1 MTGRL
6 RKERAERSQRTS
18 AGYFRQGLAVRL
30 ASLPWLLLSVVVLG
44 GIAWMPLAL
53 GVCLASATC
62 AGALF
67 LADYLLR
74 LRAAGGG
81 VQWLIVF
88 FSTPVLALGLLS
100 L

>member
-53 GVCLASATC
+53 GACLAFATC
-62 AGALF
+62 AGALL
-67 LADYLLR
+67 LADHLLR

-88 FSTPVLALGLLS
+88 FSAPVLALGLLR

>member
-18 AGYFRQGLAVRL
+18 AGCFRQGLALRL

-53 GVCLASATC
+53 GVCLAFATC

-88 FSTPVLALGLLS
+88 FSTPVLALGLLC

>member
-1 MTGRL
+1 LTGRL
-6 RKERAERSQRTS
+6 RRERVERSQRTS
-18 AGYFRQGLAVRL
+18 AGYSRQGLAVRL

-53 GVCLASATC
+53 GACLAFATS

-67 LADYLLR
+67 LADHLLR

-88 FSTPVLALGLLS
+88 FSTPVLALGLLR

>member
-53 GVCLASATC
+53 GVCLAFATC

-88 FSTPVLALGLLS
+88 FSTPVLALGLLC

>member
-18 AGYFRQGLAVRL
+18 AGYFRQQLAVRL

-53 GVCLASATC
+53 GVCLAFVTC

-88 FSTPVLALGLLS
+88 FSTPVLVLGLLS

>member
-6 RKERAERSQRTS
+6 RRERVERSQRTS
-18 AGYFRQGLAVRL
+18 AGCFRQGLAVRL

-53 GVCLASATC
+53 GACLAFATC

-67 LADYLLR
+67 LADHLLR

-88 FSTPVLALGLLS
+88 FSTPVLALGLLR

>member
-53 GVCLASATC
+53 GVCLAFVTC

-81 VQWLIVF
+81 VRWLIVF

>member
-18 AGYFRQGLAVRL
+18 AGYFRQGLALRL

-53 GVCLASATC
+53 GVCLAFATC

-88 FSTPVLALGLLS
+88 FSTPVLALGLLC

>member
-53 GVCLASATC
+53 GVCLAFATC

>member
-1 MTGRL
+1 MTRRL
-6 RKERAERSQRTS
+6 RNKQGDRSQRS
-18 AGYFRQGLAVRL
+18 AASYFRQGLVVRL

-44 GIAWMPLAL
+44 DLAWMPLAL
-53 GVCLASATC
+53 GACLAFATC
-62 AGALF
+62 AGALL
-67 LADYLLR
+67 LADHLLR

-88 FSTPVLALGLLS
+88 FSAPLLALALLR

>member
-18 AGYFRQGLAVRL
+18 AGYFRQGLALRL

-53 GVCLASATC
+53 GVCLAFATC

-74 LRAAGGG
+74 LKAAGGG

-88 FSTPVLALGLLS
+88 FSTPVLALGLLC

>member
-18 AGYFRQGLAVRL
+18 AGYFRQGLALRL

-53 GVCLASATC
+53 GVCLAFATC

-74 LRAAGGG
+74 LKAAGGG

>member
-6 RKERAERSQRTS
+6 RRERVERSQRTS

-53 GVCLASATC
+53 GACLAFATC

-67 LADYLLR
+67 LADHLLR

-88 FSTPVLALGLLS
+88 FSTPVLALGLMRL
-100 L
+100 

>member
-1 MTGRL
+1 LTGRL

-53 GVCLASATC
+53 GVCLAFATC

-88 FSTPVLALGLLS
+88 FSAPVLALGLMRL
-100 L
+100 

>member
-1 MTGRL
+1 LTRRL
-6 RKERAERSQRTS
+6 RNERVDRSQRS
-18 AGYFRQGLAVRL
+18 AAGYFRQGLVVRL

-44 GIAWMPLAL
+44 DLAWVPLAL
-53 GVCLASATC
+53 GACLAFATC
-62 AGALF
+62 AGALL
-67 LADYLLR
+67 LADHLLR

-88 FSTPVLALGLLS
+88 FSAPVLALGLLR

>member
-30 ASLPWLLLSVVVLG
+30 ASLPWLLLSVAVLG

-53 GVCLASATC
+53 GVCLAFATC

-81 VQWLIVF
+81 VHWLIVF

>member
-6 RKERAERSQRTS
+6 CRERVERSQRTS

-53 GVCLASATC
+53 GACLAFATC

-67 LADYLLR
+67 LADHLLR
-74 LRAAGGG
+74 LRAAGGS

-88 FSTPVLALGLLS
+88 FSTPVLALGLMRL
-100 L
+100 

>member
-1 MTGRL
+1 L

-30 ASLPWLLLSVVVLG
+30 ASLLWLLLSVVVLG

-53 GVCLASATC
+53 GVCLAFATC

>member
-6 RKERAERSQRTS
+6 RRERVERSQRTS

-53 GVCLASATC
+53 GACLAFATC

-67 LADYLLR
+67 LADHLLR

-88 FSTPVLALGLLS
+88 FSTPVLTLGLMRL
-100 L
+100 

>member
-1 MTGRL
+1 LTGRL

-53 GVCLASATC
+53 GACLAFATC

>member
-1 MTGRL
+1 LTGRL

-53 GVCLASATC
+53 GVCLAFATC

-88 FSTPVLALGLLS
+88 FSTPVLALGLLC

>member
-1 MTGRL
+1 MTGSL
-6 RKERAERSQRTS
+6 RKERAERSQRTA

-53 GVCLASATC
+53 GVCLAFATC

-81 VQWLIVF
+81 VHWLIVF

>member
-18 AGYFRQGLAVRL
+18 AGYFRQGLTVRL

-53 GVCLASATC
+53 GVCLAFATC

-88 FSTPVLALGLLS
+88 FSTPVLALGLLC

>member
-1 MTGRL
+1 LTGRL

-53 GVCLASATC
+53 GVCLAFATC

>member
-18 AGYFRQGLAVRL
+18 AGYFRQGLALRL

-53 GVCLASATC
+53 GVCLAFATC

>member
-6 RKERAERSQRTS
+6 RRERVERSQRTS

-53 GVCLASATC
+53 GACLAFATC

-67 LADYLLR
+67 LADHLLR

-88 FSTPVLALGLLS
+88 FSTPVLALGLLR

>member
-6 RKERAERSQRTS
+6 RRERVERSQRTS

-53 GVCLASATC
+53 GACLAFATC

-67 LADYLLR
+67 LADHLLR

-88 FSTPVLALGLLS
+88 FTTPVLALGLLR

>member
-6 RKERAERSQRTS
+6 RKERVERSQRTS

-30 ASLPWLLLSVVVLG
+30 ASLPWLLLSVAVLG

-53 GVCLASATC
+53 GACLAFATC
-62 AGALF
+62 GGALF

-88 FSTPVLALGLLS
+88 FSTPVLALGLLC

>member
-6 RKERAERSQRTS
+6 RKERVERSQRTS

-53 GVCLASATC
+53 GACLAFATC

-88 FSTPVLALGLLS
+88 FSTPVLALGLLC